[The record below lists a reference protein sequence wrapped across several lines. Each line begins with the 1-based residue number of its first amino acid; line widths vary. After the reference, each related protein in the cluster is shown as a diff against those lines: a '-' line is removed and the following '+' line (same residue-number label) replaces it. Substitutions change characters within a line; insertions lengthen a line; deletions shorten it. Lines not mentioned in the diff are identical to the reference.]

1 MQIRTR
7 SSPSAELT
15 KILSSQTTGVA
26 PLAPGNVTRQAILRF
41 ASQETARP
49 VSVDVPF
56 PRGPRHDA
64 QFSAETEDGIAT
76 TPSTSSSFNRILFD
90 IVNDS
95 RVETPVIRPPPAD
108 INFILDDRPE
118 MQPTLLIRSVNTG
131 CIDE

>member
-26 PLAPGNVTRQAILRF
+26 PLAPGNVTRQATLRF
-41 ASQETARP
+41 ASQETAIP

-64 QFSAETEDGIAT
+64 QFSAETEAGIAN
-76 TPSTSSSFNRILFD
+76 TPDNNSSDKRNLFD
-90 IVNDS
+90 IV
-95 RVETPVIRPPPAD
+95 
-108 INFILDDRPE
+108 
-118 MQPTLLIRSVNTG
+118 
-131 CIDE
+131 IDL